1 MTHRAIIETIG
12 IAEQFKATWVL
23 IYNHWTRSGEHI
35 KGRALRTD
43 FAVQRI
49 LRYDEIISRPRR
61 AAGMGVPNDGANR
74 LSILRHDATA
84 RCDVMYLLYDVR
96 FPTQGGFG

>member
-1 MTHRAIIETIG
+1 MEGRAI
-12 IAEQFKATWVL
+12 
-23 IYNHWTRSGEHI
+23 
-35 KGRALRTD
+35 RTT

-74 LSILRHDATA
+74 LSILRHDAPA
-84 RCDVMYLLYDVR
+84 RCDVMYLLYVVI
-96 FPTQGGFG
+96 FPTQEGFD